1 MNLAIMY
8 LCIKIFCVRIVDVSL
23 GTIRAIITV
32 KGKALTASIVGF
44 FEVFIWFVI
53 VKEALNTDQNSIFIA
68 VAYSLGFATGTYVGS
83 ILSDIFINGT
93 YSVQIIT
100 KSNKLI
106 EYLETS
112 DYAVSVMDIYGI
124 HEMKKKYMLYIEV
137 NKNKANSLLKIIKRI
152 DPKAFTVMNETKYV
166 MNGYIK

>member
-1 MNLAIMY
+1 MNLAILY
-8 LCIKIFCVRIVDVSL
+8 LCIKIFFVRIIDVSL
-23 GTIRAIITV
+23 GTIRTIITV
-32 KGKALTASIVGF
+32 KGKAVTASMVGF
-44 FEVFIWFVI
+44 FEVLIWFII

-68 VAYSLGFATGTYVGS
+68 IAYSLGFATGTYIGS

-112 DYAVSVMDIYGI
+112 EFAVSVIDIYGM

-137 NKNKANSLLKIIKRI
+137 NKNKVNNLIKIIKSI